1 MASSALL
8 SKNSARAAG
17 VLTLSGL
24 MVGGIVLAQGADAAP
39 EVQNTAQ
46 ATPVASLDAV
56 NTPSQHY
63 VPASLVRPAVAPK
76 SHEQIAAEKKA
87 AAEQKAAEETARR
100 EAEAA
105 QKKAEEQAA
114 QQREAE
120 QRRADEQKAAQE
132 KAEQQKQAEQE
143 RSETQAAAQTAS
155 GDHAPV
161 VEQASS
167 TTAAAQTGS
176 APAAGNSGSA
186 AKATS
191 GSSSSS
197 SDDAP
202 VASEGSYNRDAV
214 VRAARAQLG
223 RQQDCTALV
232 TNSLRA
238 AGINFHG
245 WPKDYLS
252 LGHTVSASEAKPG
265 DIIYYA
271 SNGFGG
277 SHVAIYLGN
286 GRAIHGG
293 WEGGTTAEFSAYL
306 PAASAPVFIHVDR

>member
-56 NTPSQHY
+56 NTPSNHY

-132 KAEQQKQAEQE
+132 KAEQQRQEQA
-143 RSETQAAAQTAS
+143 QAAQEQQDDAA
-155 GDHAPV
+155 APV
-161 VEQASS
+161 VQNASS
-167 TTAAAQTGS
+167 TTATGSTQRSTGPQTQGSS
-176 APAAGNSGSA
+176 APA
-186 AKATS
+186 
-191 GSSSSS
+191 SS